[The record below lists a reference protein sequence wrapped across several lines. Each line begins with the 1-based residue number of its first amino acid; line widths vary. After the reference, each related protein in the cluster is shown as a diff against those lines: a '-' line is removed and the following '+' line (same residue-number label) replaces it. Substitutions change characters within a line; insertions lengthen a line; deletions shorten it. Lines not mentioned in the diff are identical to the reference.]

1 MWLLIFFPAKKYGV
15 TPVIVSLSDKEF
27 SFVIN
32 RLDKFI
38 ENSVISD
45 LTALHLDCFEFERN
59 LSLTALI
66 GNGLDKIPQ
75 LFKDLSDR
83 LGISSTNL
91 VGYGAKGNSLYFLTE
106 SDNTLLQ
113 TVYDEIF
120 EY

>member
-1 MWLLIFFPAKKYGV
+1 M
-15 TPVIVSLSDKEF
+15 SDKEF

-38 ENSVISD
+38 ENSVIND
-45 LTALHLDCFEFERN
+45 LTALHLDCFEFEHN

-75 LFKDLSDR
+75 LFKDLSDG
-83 LGISSTNL
+83 LGISNTKL
-91 VGYGAKGNSLYFLTE
+91 VGYGTKGNSLYFLTE

-113 TVYDEIF
+113 RVYDEIF
-120 EY
+120 KN